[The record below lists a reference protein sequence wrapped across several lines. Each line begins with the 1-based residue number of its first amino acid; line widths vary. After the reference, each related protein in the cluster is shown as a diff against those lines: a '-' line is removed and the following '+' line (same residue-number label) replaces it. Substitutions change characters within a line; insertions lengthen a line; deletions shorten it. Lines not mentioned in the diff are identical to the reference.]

1 MRRNIFTKILFQS
14 FESTCSTFVGVLIFL
29 YPLQGLS
36 SYLSSVQICLVGK
49 LSTVL
54 SSGEVEEKLA
64 GVVAFWVFVDLFYFG
79 CSADIG
85 NFH

>member
-1 MRRNIFTKILFQS
+1 MFNLCWS
-14 FESTCSTFVGVLIFL
+14 FNFSLPTLGAFLI
-29 YPLQGLS
+29 PVVCTDLS
-36 SYLSSVQICLVGK
+36 CGK

-54 SSGEVEEKLA
+54 SSGEVEEKRA